1 MIKWLI
7 GFIDCPPLPPPLV
20 FPASPLPHLSYS
32 PTLFSHLSSSSTPSS
47 TSNGKNLTQRPAPVI
62 HLLSLY
68 DEWCSHENCV
78 TLTDQQTFLR
88 WMNDCLVDWFY
99 WSMSIKLVQSC
110 WLVQSIINCLLID
123 WLTNYLINST
133 ISNDTLI
140 FEYRTNWN
148 WNYLRRFHQCL
159 AFPDLPLFHLAPYIF
174 VKTHQNLK
182 IAQVGKVRK
191 QKTDWSIS

>member
-1 MIKWLI
+1 MIDWLHWLSTTSPTSL
-7 GFIDCPPLPPPLV
+7 FPRLSSSPPLLFPHPFPPPLL
-20 FPASPLPHLSYS
+20 FLDPFLHLQRKEFN
-32 PTLFSHLSSSSTPSS
+32 TETSTRD
-47 TSNGKNLTQRPAPVI
+47 TFAVI
-62 HLLSLY
+62 Y

-88 WMNDCLVDWFY
+88 WMIDCLVDWFY
-99 WSMSIKLVQSC
+99 WPMSIKLVQSC

-182 IAQVGKVRK
+182 IARVGIVK
-191 QKTDWSIS
+191 